1 MMSETITIEDF
12 KRIQIRVATIRE
24 AERIPKSDKLY
35 KLTVDLGNE
44 TRTLVAGIAET
55 YSPEELIGR
64 QIAVLVNLQPAVIR
78 GVVSE
83 GMLLAADVDGKAVL
97 LSPDREVPN
106 GSVVR

>member
-64 QIAVLVNLQPAVIR
+64 QITVLVNLQPAVIR